1 MKVARLYSYNDIRIE
16 EHPIPGVGPNE
27 ALVKT
32 KACGICTGDVM
43 KWYIEKKAPL
53 VLGHEP
59 AGEIIEMGK
68 DVGYFEVGDRVFLHH
83 HAPCFLC
90 NYCKRGDYV
99 HCDTWKESRIIPGG
113 LSEYILVP
121 EVNLENDTLKIP
133 DHISFE
139 AATLIEPTACVI
151 KSLKRSRIKQGDTI
165 LVLGLGVMGMLHIM
179 IARTMGAGK
188 IIGADRVDYRLKK
201 ASEIGADDVVDTREK
216 DLVREMMRLSEGNM
230 AQTVIVGPGSVE
242 AMRLGLSC
250 VSAGGTVVFFTP
262 ADPGN
267 MITIDPNELYFKD
280 VSIVTSY
287 SCGPTDTADALELIE
302 GGAVDT
308 DMLITHRFLIDDV
321 AKAYELTARA
331 QESLKN
337 IIAFD

>member
-16 EHPIPGVGPNE
+16 EHPIPKVGPNE
-27 ALVKT
+27 VLIKT

-59 AGEIIEMGK
+59 AGEIIETGK
-68 DVGYFEVGDRVFLHH
+68 NVSYFEVGDRVFLHH

-90 NYCKRGDYV
+90 NFCRRGDYV
-99 HCDTWKESRIIPGG
+99 QCDTWKESKIIPGG
-113 LSEYILVP
+113 ISEYILVP

-133 DHISFE
+133 DHVSFE
-139 AATLIEPTACVI
+139 AATLIEPAACVV
-151 KSLKRSRIKQGDTI
+151 KSLKRSKIKQGDTI
-165 LVLGLGVMGMLHIM
+165 FVLGLGVMGMLHIM
-179 IARTMGAGK
+179 IAKTMGAGK
-188 IIGADRVDYRLKK
+188 IIGTDMVDYRLKK
-201 ASEIGADDVVDTREK
+201 ATEVGADHVIDVRGK
-216 DLVREMMRLSEGNM
+216 DLINEIRELTDGQM

-242 AMRLGLSC
+242 AMGLGLSC
-250 VSAGGTVVFFTP
+250 VSAGGTVVLFAP
-262 ADPGN
+262 AGPGD
-267 MITIDPNELYFKD
+267 MITIDPNEIYFKD
-280 VSIVTSY
+280 ISIVPSY

-302 GGAVDT
+302 GGVVDT
-308 DMLITHRFLIDDV
+308 DILITHRFLIDDV
-321 AKAYELTARA
+321 TRAYELTALA

>member
-16 EHPIPGVGPNE
+16 EHPIPKIGPNE

-59 AGEIIEMGK
+59 VGEIIEMGE
-68 DVGYFEVGDRVFLHH
+68 DVSYFQMGDRVFLHH

-90 NYCKRGDYV
+90 NFCRRGDYV
-99 HCDTWKESRIIPGG
+99 HCSTWKESKIIPGG
-113 LSEYILVP
+113 ISEYILVP
-121 EVNLENDTLKIP
+121 EINLENDTLKIP

-139 AATLIEPTACVI
+139 AATLIEPTACVV
-151 KSLKRSRIKQGDTI
+151 KSLKRSKIKQGDTI

-179 IARTMGAGK
+179 IAKTMGAGK
-188 IIGADRVDYRLKK
+188 IIGADMVDYRLKK
-201 ASEIGADDVVDTREK
+201 ATEIGADNVIDVRGK
-216 DLVREMMRLSEGNM
+216 DLIDEIRDLTEGNM

-242 AMRLGLSC
+242 AMSLGLSC
-250 VSAGGTVVFFTP
+250 VSAGGTVVFFAP
-262 ADPGN
+262 ASPGD
-267 MITIDPNELYFKD
+267 MITIDPNDIYFKD
-280 VSIVTSY
+280 ISIVTSY

-302 GGAVDT
+302 GGVVDT

-321 AKAYELTARA
+321 ARAYELTALA